1 MYISN
6 SEISK
11 LFFKVIPNSMS
22 VVRAHIKKASE
33 PDFSFAK
40 FRVLANVN
48 RGIRTVSEIAEL
60 HGVSQ
65 PAISK
70 LVDCLV
76 NEDFLSRHTH
86 LADRRISDLK
96 LTAKGKKQL
105 QKMRSSASKT
115 FEPSLCLL
123 SNKEQTELK
132 QALNCLES
140 FFIKIQGEKFE

>member
-1 MYISN
+1 MHIIK

-22 VVRAHIKKASE
+22 LVRCHIKKSTE
-33 PDFSFAK
+33 PEFSFAK
-40 FRVLANVN
+40 FRVLANIN
-48 RGIRTVSEIAEL
+48 RGVRTVSEIAEL

-76 NEDFLSRHTH
+76 NDNYLSRHTH
-86 LADRRISDLK
+86 PTDRRISDLK
-96 LTAKGKKQL
+96 LTSLGKKQL
-105 QKMRSSASKT
+105 HKIRTSASKG

-123 SNKEQTELK
+123 SEEEQIELSH
-132 QALNCLES
+132 ALSCLDS